1 MAKRD
6 QPRGHE
12 QTLSRFAGQPGRP
25 VIVGG
30 SPRSGT
36 TLLRT
41 MLNSHPE
48 LAMPR
53 ETRFV
58 IEAWEAR
65 TRFGD
70 LREAASR
77 RRLAHW
83 IFECEDSSRSSP
95 ARSFRAGRGSP
106 GLARRF
112 GLDRETAIGRLVAAP
127 PTLGSVLATCFV
139 LYAERH
145 EKPRWGDKR
154 PKYAAQ
160 MAAVW
165 DLFPNAHFIN
175 VIRDPRSC
183 VASMRRLGWYGH
195 NIVPAVEL
203 WERSVKTVDSWRR
216 RLAKDQLLD
225 VRFEDLLADPADTLT
240 ELTSFAGLA
249 ADGGA
254 VEQMLRYHERR
265 EVRSERY
272 HANLSRPPDP
282 SRVDAWRD
290 ELDVKE
296 IAFVEDAAASLMR
309 RQGYEPV
316 ADGVSPPAQ
325 LVRELRARRRRSAAG
340 RWKLAWKDRVRKRVT
355 HRHPLAAEVPAARP
369 ASASTP
375 SPHRSPAEP
384 TSRR

>member
-41 MLNSHPE
+41 MLHCHPE

-70 LREAASR
+70 LRVAANRHRLARWILERDSSLA
-77 RRLAHW
+77 RRLA
-83 IFECEDSSRSSP
+83 
-95 ARSFRAGRGSP
+95 
-106 GLARRF
+106 
-112 GLDRETAIGRLVAAP
+112 LDREKAVRRLLAAP

-139 LYAERH
+139 MYAERH
-145 EKPRWGDKR
+145 GKPRWGDKR
-154 PKYAAQ
+154 PRYAAR
-160 MAAVW
+160 MTAVW
-165 DLFPNAHFIN
+165 DLFPDAHFIN

-183 VASMRRLGWYGH
+183 VASMRRLGWFEG

-203 WERSVKTVDSWRR
+203 WERSVETVDSWRP

-225 VRFEDLLADPADTLT
+225 VRFEELLVDPADTLT

-290 ELDVKE
+290 ELGVEE
-296 IAFVEDAAASLMR
+296 IAFVEDAAASIMR

-340 RWKLAWKDRVRKRVT
+340 WWKLAWKDRVRKRVT

>member
-1 MAKRD
+1 MVKR
-6 QPRGHE
+6 HE
-12 QTLSRFAGQPGRP
+12 PTPYSDTVSRFAGQPDRP
-25 VIVGG
+25 VIIGAC
-30 SPRSGT
+30 PRSGT

-41 MLNSHPE
+41 MLHCHPE
-48 LAMPR
+48 LAIPR

-58 IEAWEAR
+58 LEAWQR
-65 TRFGD
+65 RKQFGD
-70 LREAASR
+70 LRRPANR
-77 RRLAHW
+77 RALARW
-83 IFECEDSSRSSP
+83 IFKRKKSQA
-95 ARSFRAGRGSP
+95 ARL
-106 GLARRF
+106 GL
-112 GLDRETAIGRLVAAP
+112 EPKEAISRLVAAP
-127 PTLGSVLATCFV
+127 PTLGSLLATCFL
-139 LYAERH
+139 LYAEKE

-154 PKYAAQ
+154 PTYAARIE
-160 MAAVW
+160 AVW
-165 DLFPNAHFIN
+165 DLFPNAHFVN
-175 VIRDPRSC
+175 VIRDPRAC
-183 VASMRRLGWYGH
+183 VASIRKLGWYGGH
-195 NIVPAVEL
+195 IAPAVEL
-203 WERSVKTVDSWRR
+203 WERSVTAVDSWRG

-290 ELDVKE
+290 ELDMEE
-296 IAFVEDAAASLMR
+296 IAFVEHAAASIMR

-316 ADGVSPPAQ
+316 ADGVSPPTQ

-340 RWKLAWKDRVRKRVT
+340 WWKLAWKDRVRKRVT

-369 ASASTP
+369 RALPRHVPLRPYST
-375 SPHRSPAEP
+375 SPR
-384 TSRR
+384 